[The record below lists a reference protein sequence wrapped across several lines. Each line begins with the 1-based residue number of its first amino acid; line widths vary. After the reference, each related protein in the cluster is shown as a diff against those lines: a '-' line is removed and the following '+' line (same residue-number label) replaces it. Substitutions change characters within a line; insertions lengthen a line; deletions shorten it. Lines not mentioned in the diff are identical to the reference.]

1 VTAGPVE
8 TKVAP
13 LIADVISDA
22 FPVHWTGK
30 QAVVSLPE
38 HIDASNAGQV
48 REQLLGLINRG
59 AAAVI
64 ADMTATASCDHGGAE
79 ALLRAYQRASVNG
92 ARLRVV
98 VTAQI
103 VRRVLDIGGLDRL
116 ISIYPTVEAAVAA
129 GEPGTIP
136 PAAARDQDQASARHP
151 ARALWR
157 RGAARS
163 AAAITPAVLWALID
177 VLADGIVLTDA
188 AGVLVAANR
197 RAEEMFG
204 YRPGELAGR
213 PVESLIPVD
222 LRASHL
228 TWREGYAREPAIRP
242 MGTRARLVGLGQDG
256 GTFPARVSLSPVP
269 TAAGGLIMAVIRD
282 ITENQPTADLADLAR
297 VAASAAQARRGQD
310 LLDQVEEGLSR
321 VGASLH
327 AATGLPRDQAVER
340 FAAAL
345 GRLDDTIAEIR
356 RYVFGA

>member
-1 VTAGPVE
+1 
-8 TKVAP
+8 VAR
-13 LIADVISDA
+13 LVVDVISDA
-22 FPVHWTGK
+22 CPVHWTGK
-30 QAVVSLPE
+30 QAVVALPE
-38 HIDASNAGQV
+38 HIDASNAGRV

-79 ALLRAYQRASVNG
+79 ALLRAYRRASVSG

-103 VRRVLDIGGLDRL
+103 VRRVLDASGLDRL
-116 ISIYPTVEAAVAA
+116 ISIYPSVEAAVAA

-136 PAAARDQDQASARHP
+136 RAPAEDQASGHHP
-151 ARALWR
+151 ARAPWR
-157 RGAARS
+157 RGMRS
-163 AAAITPAVLWALID
+163 AAAITPAVLWALVD
-177 VLADGIVLTDA
+177 VLADGVVLTDA

-197 RAEEMFG
+197 RAEDMFG
-204 YRPGELAGR
+204 CRPGELAGR

-228 TWREGYAREPAIRP
+228 TWREGYAREPAVRP
-242 MGTRARLVGLGQDG
+242 MGTRARLVGLCQDG

-269 TAAGGLIMAVIRD
+269 TATGGLIMAVIRD

-297 VAASAAQARRGQD
+297 VAASAEQARRGQD
-310 LLDQVEEGLSR
+310 LLHQVEEGLSR

-327 AATGLPRDQAVER
+327 AATGLPRERAVER
-340 FAAAL
+340 VAVAMR
-345 GRLDDTIAEIR
+345 RLDDTIGQIR
-356 RYVFGA
+356 RYVFRTG